1 MEREPSFL
9 KGLLITLSIYLF
21 SIPVGLVPIVGQI
34 LAITLVPYLASA
46 LGTRWADPKERL
58 PLAISCSIIWSGI
71 VTLVLVLVMK
81 NVSSLSP
88 GGFKMDG
95 IAWGLIIILWVFII
109 LFTILGAL
117 FPWRDPF
124 GETDA

>member
-1 MEREPSFL
+1 MDVEPSFL
-9 KGLLITLSIYLF
+9 KGIMTTLALYMLA
-21 SIPVGLVPIVGQI
+21 IPIAVIPIVGPI

-58 PLAISCSIIWSGI
+58 PLAVTCAIIWSGI
-71 VTLVLVLVMK
+71 VTLILVLVMK
-81 NVSSLSP
+81 SFASLSP
-88 GGFKMDG
+88 GGFKMEG
-95 IAWGLIIILWVFII
+95 LAWSLIVVLWVFIT

-124 GETDA
+124 REPEK